1 MVHGIETFR
10 EYFGNHLD
18 RYVVIGGTACNM
30 IYVQHGAPE
39 RATQDIDMIIV
50 AEAFD
55 HEFYELFCR
64 FVKDA
69 GYEHRSKIGGY
80 QLYRF
85 EKPSDSSFPMK
96 IELLSRRP
104 ECLEGMEAILGR
116 YRTIDAGG
124 SLSAIMLDDDYYGLL
139 DKDGIEMIDGIPVLA
154 HKYLPVFKMHA
165 WMNLSADKSVGKP
178 VHSDEINKHRRDVL
192 RLCALFD
199 PDTRIELPDAIAT
212 EVAAFVETR
221 PWDDNMM
228 RNLRLPMTADEM
240 ANHIRGIYLGSH

>member
-1 MVHGIETFR
+1 MVHGIERFK
-10 EYFGNHLD
+10 EYFGSYLD

-30 IYVQHGAPE
+30 IYARYGAQE

-50 AEAFD
+50 AEVFD
-55 HEFYELFCR
+55 RGFYELFCK

-69 GYEHRSKIGGY
+69 GYEHRSKTNGY

-85 EKPSDSSFPMK
+85 EKPADKTFPMK

-104 ECLEGMEAILGR
+104 ECLEGVEATLGR
-116 YRTIDAGG
+116 FQTVDAAG
-124 SLSAIMLDDDYYGLL
+124 SLSAILLDDDYYALL
-139 DKDGIEMIDGIPVLA
+139 DNGGVEVIDGIPLLS

-165 WMNLSADKSVGKP
+165 WVNLSNDKAAGKP

-199 PDTRIELPDAIAT
+199 PATRIELPEAIAA
-212 EVAAFVETR
+212 EVSRFLDER
-221 PWDDNMM
+221 PWDNNMM
-228 RNLRLPMTADEM
+228 RNLQLPMNADEM
-240 ANHIRGIYLGSH
+240 VEHIARIYLGA